1 MGLLFLLIQTDGFQT
16 WLARRL
22 TAYISYETDSKI
34 TVGRVSLRFFSSAV
48 LHEVYVEDQQQDT
61 LFWFDELAVAIDD
74 ISTENR
80 RIDIGKL
87 TLEDGYFQLLHKKG
101 SPHDNL
107 YFLLDYFSSTDT
119 TPSGSAPWK
128 ISVKEVELDGFRFT
142 YHEIGRAHV

>member
-1 MGLLFLLIQTDGFQT
+1 MTFAGNFHIVIAEEPNFYGTFCCIAEKRAPT
-16 WLARRL
+16 RNV
-22 TAYISYETDSKI
+22 I
-34 TVGRVSLRFFSSAV
+34 SLRFFSSAV